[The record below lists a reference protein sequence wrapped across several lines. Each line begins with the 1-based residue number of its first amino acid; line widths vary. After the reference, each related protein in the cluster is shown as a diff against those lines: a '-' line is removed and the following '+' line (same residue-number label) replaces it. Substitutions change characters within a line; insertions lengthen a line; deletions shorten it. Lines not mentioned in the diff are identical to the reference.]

1 MQYFIKSICGDM
13 NIPSFNLKLFLS
25 NYFFNSSF
33 RLLFNHRLSK
43 YWMNRGSKVG
53 AYISTYYKS
62 KQLLKRSCDISNKS
76 DLGRGIVFPHPIGI
90 VIGEDVVIGENARI
104 YQNVT
109 FGSHGK
115 YNRPRQYPKTGA
127 NIIVYAGAVIVG
139 DILIGHNVTVG
150 ANAFVNRDV
159 PDNAI
164 AVGNPCTIIYR

>member
-1 MQYFIKSICGDM
+1 M

-90 VIGEDVVIGENARI
+90 VIGENARI

-139 DILIGHNVTVG
+139 DILIGHDVTVG